1 LQGVQTLVV
10 NALRFERPHHSHMLV
25 ADAIDFARSIGAQR
39 TYLTHLTHEIG
50 FHDEANS
57 KLPPDVRFA
66 YDGLTIEV

>member
-1 LQGVQTLVV
+1 
-10 NALRFERPHHSHMLV
+10 MLV